1 LRKPRS
7 RWPALAA
14 TAVLILFE
22 GTPAAAADA
31 PAPPELA
38 AAAPALDPASLLLF
52 SVSLDNLTLSEG
64 LGAYGDAADPL
75 VPVGELTR
83 LLEADVDVLPGERR
97 IVGRLGQAR
106 RSLVVDLAAGVARS
120 GGREIAVS
128 SADAAVTPTEVYLR
142 VSLVRKLLD
151 LDIDVADDELAL
163 RLHAREKFPVQA
175 RLERLAN
182 RPDGSQTGVEQDALR
197 VSEPYALFSPPG
209 VDVILDGGL
218 QSGDPSR
225 SFRYDVRLAGDLL
238 WSNFQAYLGSDEEGR
253 ATNARVLLQRRSIE
267 GSLLGPIHAREVS
280 LGDTYTPGL
289 AIGPRSISG
298 RGFSFSTA
306 PLEQTS
312 VFNRIDLRG
321 DLPPG
326 FDVEL
331 YVNDVLRSSTNQAIN
346 GRFEFLD
353 IPLSPGLNVLRVVTY
368 GPRGE
373 RQEEVQVVNV
383 GAGLLRPGEAQM
395 AFGIV
400 EQDHPVFAPRRIGR
414 PLLGDTA
421 VFATGGTRTVVSMNY
436 GVTSLVTASAGFA
449 RTPRPNGDATNVYTL
464 GLRGSVM
471 GLATQ
476 LDIGTDDNGGQALSL
491 GTAGMWG
498 PLSGVLRHAEY
509 REGFVDENNLAFN
522 PALEM
527 RRRTELTVDSSL
539 SLRGRIVPVSMRA
552 LHNEYVDGSYDLLA
566 ATRASSSM
574 GQVLFSTGL
583 EYVRQAYRPARTVET
598 LRGYVTATT
607 FRGYKWQ
614 IRTSLDYDVL
624 PDFKA
629 RFLALTVDRK
639 LSDTWSVRFGLGQPL
654 DDLDRW
660 NVVLSSIL
668 ATRYGD
674 FAVTGEYDNSNDDWR
689 LAAQW
694 NFGLG
699 YDPVRRGYDLMRTG
713 PGTGGSVLFNAFI
726 DENGDGVRQAS
737 EAPAPNVALDAGGQ
751 RGVLTGADGRV
762 FLTGLGGGP
771 SGSMDVSLDRIDNAS
786 VSAPPSK
793 VQLRPRPGGVTR
805 VDYPLRPTGGVA
817 VKVEL
822 LRDDGARVGLASV
835 RLQLVRDDGQVVEVV
850 SEFDGSAIFDAV
862 PVGAWRLRLDPRQAE
877 KLRMRLTAE
886 PAVKITGDGNYAP
899 DVTVQVRFEPAP
911 PQTTVAKVGGGG

>member
-1 LRKPRS
+1 MRKPRS
-7 RWPALAA
+7 SWPALVA
-14 TAVLILFE
+14 TAVLILLK
-22 GTPAAAADA
+22 GASAVAAEA
-31 PAPPELA
+31 PAPHA
-38 AAAPALDPASLLLF
+38 AETPALDPSTLLLF
-52 SVSLDNLTLSEG
+52 SVSLDGLTLSEG
-64 LGAYGDAADPL
+64 MGAYGDATDPL
-75 VPVGELTR
+75 VPVSELAR
-83 LLEADVDVLPGERR
+83 LLEADIDVLPAERR

-106 RSLVVDLAAGVARS
+106 RSLVVDLAAGIARA
-120 GGREIAVS
+120 GGREIAVP
-128 SADAAVTPTEVYLR
+128 AGDAVVTPTEVYLR

-151 LDIDVADDELAL
+151 VDIEVADDELAL
-163 RLHAREKFPVQA
+163 RLHAREKFPVQT
-175 RLERLAN
+175 RLERIAN
-182 RPDGSQTGVEQDALR
+182 RPDGSQTGVEQDSLR
-197 VSEPYALFSPPG
+197 VSEPYGLFSPPG
-209 VDVILDGGL
+209 VDVILDSGV

-225 SFRYDVRLAGDLL
+225 SFRYDLRLAGDLL
-238 WSNFQAYLGSDEEGR
+238 WSNFQGYLGSDEEGR

-289 AIGPRSISG
+289 AIGPRSIAG

-353 IPLSPGLNVLRVVTY
+353 IPLSPGLNVLRIVTY

-383 GAGLLRPGEAQM
+383 GAGLLRQGEAQV

-400 EQDHPVFAPRRIGR
+400 EQDHPVFRPRRIGQ
-414 PLLGDTA
+414 PVLGDSA
-421 VFATGGTRTVVSMNY
+421 VFARGGTRTVVSLNY
-436 GVTSLVTASAGFA
+436 GLTSLATLSAGLA
-449 RTPRPNGDATNVYTL
+449 RTPRPGGDAVNIYTL

-476 LDIGTDDNGGQALSL
+476 LDLGTDDHGGQALSL
-491 GTAGMWG
+491 GAAGMWG

-509 REGFVDENNLAFN
+509 REGFIDENNLAFN
-522 PALEM
+522 AEREM
-527 RRRTELTVDSSL
+527 RRRTEFTLDSSL
-539 SLRGRIVPVSMRA
+539 NLRGRIVPVSMRA
-552 LHNEYVDGSYDLLA
+552 LRNEYSGDAYDVLA
-566 ATRASSSM
+566 AARASSSL

-583 EYVRQAYRPARTVET
+583 EYSRQVYRPSPAVET

-624 PDFKA
+624 PDLKA

-639 LSDTWSVRFGLGQPL
+639 LSDIWSVRFGLGQPL

-660 NVVLSSIL
+660 NLVLSSVL

-674 FAVTGEYDNSNDDWR
+674 VALTGEYDNSNDDWR

-699 YDPVRRGYDLMRTG
+699 YDPVRRRYDMMRTG
-713 PGTGGSVLFNAFI
+713 PGAGGSVLFNAFI
-726 DENGDGVRQAS
+726 DENGDGVRQAG

-751 RGVLTGADGRV
+751 RGVLTGPDGRV

-771 SGSMDVSLDRIDNAS
+771 SGSLDVSLDRIENAS
-786 VSAPPSK
+786 VSAPPSR
-793 VQLRPRPGGVTR
+793 VELRPRPGGVSR

-822 LRDDGARVGLASV
+822 LRDDGQRVGLASV
-835 RLQLVRDDGQVVEVV
+835 RLQLVKDDGQIVDAV

-877 KLRMRLTAE
+877 KLRMRLTDE
-886 PAVKITGDGNYAP
+886 PAVKIGGDGNYAP
-899 DVTVQVRFEPAP
+899 DVTVLVRFTPAP
-911 PQTTVAKVGGGG
+911 PETTVAKVGGGG

>member
-1 LRKPRS
+1 MRKPRS

-14 TAVLILFE
+14 TAVLTLMR
-22 GTPAAAADA
+22 GAPAEAAEP
-31 PAPPELA
+31 PAPPA
-38 AAAPALDPASLLLF
+38 ADAPALDPATLLLF

-64 LGAYGDAADPL
+64 LGAYGDPADPL
-75 VPVGELTR
+75 VPVGELAR
-83 LLEADVDVLPGERR
+83 LLEADIDVLPPERR

-106 RSLVVDLAAGVARS
+106 SSLLVDLSAGVARS
-120 GGREIAVS
+120 AGRETPI
-128 SADAAVTPTEVYLR
+128 SAGDAAVTPTEIYLR
-142 VSLVRKLLD
+142 VSQLRRLLG
-151 LDIDVADDELAL
+151 LEIEVADDELAL

-182 RPDGSQTGVEQDALR
+182 RPDGSQTGVEQDSLR

-209 VDVILDGGL
+209 VDAILDTGV
-218 QSGDPSR
+218 SAGDPNR
-225 SFRYDVRLAGDLL
+225 SFRYDLRLAGDLL
-238 WSNFQAYLGSDEEGR
+238 WSNFQGYLGSDEEGR

-267 GSLLGPIHAREVS
+267 GSMLGPLHAREVS
-280 LGDTYTPGL
+280 LGDTYTPSL
-289 AIGPRSISG
+289 SIGPRSVSG

-353 IPLSPGLNVLRVVTY
+353 VPLSPGLNVLRVVTY

-383 GAGLLRPGEAQM
+383 GAGLLRPGEAQVQ
-395 AFGIV
+395 FGIV
-400 EQDHPVFAPRRIGR
+400 EQEHPVFQPRRVGR

-421 VFATGGTRTVVSMNY
+421 VFASGGVRTVVSVNY
-436 GVTSLVTASAGFA
+436 GISSLATMSAGLA
-449 RTPRPNGDATNVYTL
+449 RTPRPNGDAVSIYTL
-464 GLRGSVM
+464 GLRGSILGM
-471 GLATQ
+471 ATQ
-476 LDIGTDDNGGQALSL
+476 FDVGVDDNGGQAASL
-491 GTAGMWG
+491 GAAGMWG

-509 REGFVDENNLAFN
+509 RDGFIDENNLGFN
-522 PALEM
+522 SQFEM
-527 RRRTELTVDSSL
+527 RRRTEITVDSSL
-539 SLRGRIVPVSMRA
+539 NLRGRIVPVSMRA
-552 LHNEYVDGSYDLLA
+552 LRNEYAGGSYDFLA
-566 ATRASSSM
+566 AARASSSV
-574 GQVLFSTGL
+574 GQVLLSAGL
-583 EYVRQAYRPARTVET
+583 EYQRQVYRPTPATEI
-598 LRGYVTATT
+598 LRGYITATT
-607 FRGYKWQ
+607 FRGYTWQ

-624 PDFKA
+624 PNFKA

-674 FAVTGEYDNSNDDWR
+674 FALTGEYDNMDDDWR

-699 YDPVRRGYDLMRTG
+699 YDPARRRYDLMRTG

-726 DENGDGVRQAS
+726 DENGDGVRQAN

-751 RGVLTGADGRV
+751 RGVLTGPDGRV

-771 SGSMDVSLDRIDNAS
+771 SSSVDVSLDRIDNPS
-786 VSAPPSK
+786 VAAPPSK
-793 VQLRPRPGGVTR
+793 VRLRPRPGGVTR

-835 RLQLVRDDGQVVEVV
+835 RLQLVKDDGQVVDAV

-877 KLRMRLTAE
+877 KLRMRLTTE
-886 PAVKITGDGNYAP
+886 PAVKIAGDGEYAP
-899 DVTVQVRFEPAP
+899 DVAVQVRFDPAP
-911 PQTTVAKVGGGG
+911 PDTAVAKAGGGG